1 MEDKNLDRL
10 NKATQIQPH
19 ELSEAIITD
28 ATAKAPS
35 RNWAAI
41 SSVAAAAVLVTA
53 LGVGQLTPKAPLIQL
68 SAGNSQTES
77 SLKMGTGAADSSATK
92 DMMMRAPIEY
102 QASNALSSDSTN
114 GHVYELKVVGDAKSI
129 ARRAAAALGF
139 SGKESYEAEWDSVL
153 IEGKKDANGFPL
165 AAVNASGGGTG
176 NWSYWTGSTTSYT
189 SDKVTVPVSDA
200 TATKQA
206 LEIFSATGLEVSA
219 DDVRVTRDDFGMSAS
234 ADLKANGVQT
244 GLAWSL
250 HWNGE
255 GEIDWAWGHS
265 VELVDRGEY
274 SNVSPAAAVERL
286 SKFGYWS
293 GVSETFYTQI
303 GSKVYSFESAE
314 AMNIDGSELTNG
326 LVYDAKGNAWLVP
339 SYVFSSKD
347 YGFQGSVIA
356 LVDGVIELPKE
367 SEVMPMDSEVSTR

>member
-28 ATAKAPS
+28 ATAKAPA

-68 SAGNSQTES
+68 SAGTTQPES
-77 SLKMGTGAADSSATK
+77 SLKMGTGAEGATK

-102 QASNALSSDSTN
+102 KASNALSSNGTN
-114 GHVYELKVVGDAKSI
+114 GHVYELKVVGDARSI
-129 ARRAAAALGF
+129 ARRAAEAMNF
-139 SGKESYEAEWDSVL
+139 SGTESYQAEWDSAV
-153 IEGKKDANGFPL
+153 IEGKKDENGYPL
-165 AAVNASGGGTG
+165 ESVNASGTGTG
-176 NWSYWTGSTTSYT
+176 SWSYWSGSTVF
-189 SDKVTVPVSDA
+189 SDEKVVVPVSNASA
-200 TATKQA
+200 TEQA

-219 DDVRVTRDDFGMSAS
+219 ADVRVSRDDYGMSAS
-234 ADLKANGVQT
+234 ADLKIDGMQT
-244 GLAWSL
+244 GLVWSV

-255 GEIDWAWGHS
+255 GEIDSAWGHS
-265 VELVDRGEY
+265 VELIDRGEF
-274 SNVSPAAAVERL
+274 SNVSPVAAVERL

-293 GVSETFYTQI
+293 GVSETFYTQV
-303 GSKVYSFESAE
+303 GSKVYSYESAE
-314 AMNIDGSELTNG
+314 AVNIDGSELTNG

-339 SYVFSSKD
+339 SYVLSSKD

>member
-28 ATAKAPS
+28 ATAKAPA

-68 SAGNSQTES
+68 SAGSTQPES
-77 SLKMGTGAADSSATK
+77 SLKMGTGAEGATK

-102 QASNALSSDSTN
+102 QAANALSSNGTN
-114 GHVYELKVVGDAKSI
+114 GHVYELKVVGDARSI
-129 ARRAAAALGF
+129 ARRAAEAMNF
-139 SGKESYEAEWDSVL
+139 SGTESYQAEWDSAV
-153 IEGKKDANGFPL
+153 IEGKKDENGYPL
-165 AAVNASGGGTG
+165 ESVNASGTGTG
-176 NWSYWTGSTTSYT
+176 SWSYWSGSTVF
-189 SDKVTVPVSDA
+189 SDEKVVVPVSNASA
-200 TATKQA
+200 TEQA

-219 DDVRVTRDDFGMSAS
+219 ADVRVSRDDYGMSAS
-234 ADLKANGVQT
+234 ADLKIDGMQT
-244 GLAWSL
+244 GLVWSV

-255 GEIDWAWGHS
+255 GEIDSAWGHS
-265 VELVDRGEY
+265 VELVDRGEF
-274 SNVSPAAAVERL
+274 SNVSPVAAVERL

-293 GVSETFYTQI
+293 GVSETFYTQV
-303 GSKVYSFESAE
+303 GSKVYSYESAE
-314 AMNIDGSELTNG
+314 AVNIDGSELTNG

-339 SYVFSSKD
+339 SYVLSSKD

>member
-28 ATAKAPS
+28 ATAKAPA

-68 SAGNSQTES
+68 SAGTTQPES
-77 SLKMGTGAADSSATK
+77 SLKMGTGAEGATK

-102 QASNALSSDSTN
+102 QASNALSSNGTN
-114 GHVYELKVVGDAKSI
+114 GHVYELKVVGDARSI
-129 ARRAAAALGF
+129 ARRAAEAMNF
-139 SGKESYEAEWDSVL
+139 SGTESYQAEWDSAV
-153 IEGKKDANGFPL
+153 IEGKKDENGYPL
-165 AAVNASGGGTG
+165 ESVNASGTGTG
-176 NWSYWTGSTTSYT
+176 SWSYWSGSTVF
-189 SDKVTVPVSDA
+189 SDEKVVVPVSNASA
-200 TATKQA
+200 TEQA

-219 DDVRVTRDDFGMSAS
+219 ADVRVSRDDYGMSAS
-234 ADLKANGVQT
+234 ADLKIDGMQT
-244 GLAWSL
+244 GLVWSV

-255 GEIDWAWGHS
+255 GEIDSAWGHS
-265 VELVDRGEY
+265 VELVDRGEF
-274 SNVSPAAAVERL
+274 SNVSPVAAVERL

-293 GVSETFYTQI
+293 GVSETFYTQV

-314 AMNIDGSELTNG
+314 AVNIDGSELTNG

-339 SYVFSSKD
+339 SYVLSSKD

>member
-28 ATAKAPS
+28 ATAKAPA

-68 SAGNSQTES
+68 SAGTTQPES
-77 SLKMGTGAADSSATK
+77 SLKMGTGAEGATK

-102 QASNALSSDSTN
+102 QASNALSSNGTN
-114 GHVYELKVVGDAKSI
+114 GHVYELKVVGDARSI
-129 ARRAAAALGF
+129 ARRAAEAMNF
-139 SGKESYEAEWDSVL
+139 SGTESYQAEWDSAV
-153 IEGKKDANGFPL
+153 IEGKKDENGYPL
-165 AAVNASGGGTG
+165 ESVNASGTGTG
-176 NWSYWTGSTTSYT
+176 SWSYWSGSTVF
-189 SDKVTVPVSDA
+189 SDEKVVVPVSNASA
-200 TATKQA
+200 TEQA

-219 DDVRVTRDDFGMSAS
+219 ADVRVSRDDYGMSAS
-234 ADLKANGVQT
+234 ADLKIDGMQT
-244 GLAWSL
+244 GLVWSV

-255 GEIDWAWGHS
+255 GEIDSAWGHS
-265 VELVDRGEY
+265 VELIDRGEF
-274 SNVSPAAAVERL
+274 SNVSPVAAVERL

-293 GVSETFYTQI
+293 GVSETFYTQV
-303 GSKVYSFESAE
+303 GSKVYSYESAE
-314 AMNIDGSELTNG
+314 AVNIDGSELTNG

-339 SYVFSSKD
+339 SYVLSSKD

>member
-19 ELSEAIITD
+19 ELSDAIITD
-28 ATAKAPS
+28 ATAKAPA

-68 SAGNSQTES
+68 SAGTTQPES
-77 SLKMGTGAADSSATK
+77 SLKMGTGAEGATK

-102 QASNALSSDSTN
+102 KASNALSSNGTN
-114 GHVYELKVVGDAKSI
+114 GHVYELKVVGDARSI
-129 ARRAAAALGF
+129 ARRAAEAMNF
-139 SGKESYEAEWDSVL
+139 SGTESYQAEWDSAV
-153 IEGKKDANGFPL
+153 IEGKKDENGYPL
-165 AAVNASGGGTG
+165 ESVNASGTGTG
-176 NWSYWTGSTTSYT
+176 SWSYWSGSTVF
-189 SDKVTVPVSDA
+189 SDEKVVVPVSNASA
-200 TATKQA
+200 TTQA
-206 LEIFSATGLEVSA
+206 LEIFSGTGLEVSA
-219 DDVRVTRDDFGMSAS
+219 ADVRVSRDDYGMSAS
-234 ADLKANGVQT
+234 ADLKIDGMQT
-244 GLAWSL
+244 GLVWSV

-255 GEIDWAWGHS
+255 GEIDSAWGHS
-265 VELVDRGEY
+265 VELVDRGEF
-274 SNVSPAAAVERL
+274 SNVSPVAAVERL

-293 GVSETFYTQI
+293 GVSETFYTQV
-303 GSKVYSFESAE
+303 GSKVYSYESAE
-314 AMNIDGSELTNG
+314 AVNIDGSELTNG

-339 SYVFSSKD
+339 SYVLSSKD

>member
-28 ATAKAPS
+28 ATAKAPA

-68 SAGNSQTES
+68 SAGTTQPES
-77 SLKMGTGAADSSATK
+77 SLKMGTGAEGATK

-102 QASNALSSDSTN
+102 KASNALSSNGTN
-114 GHVYELKVVGDAKSI
+114 GHVYELKVVGDARSI
-129 ARRAAAALGF
+129 ARRAAEAMNF
-139 SGKESYEAEWDSVL
+139 SGTESYQAEWDSAV
-153 IEGKKDANGFPL
+153 IEGKKDENGYPL
-165 AAVNASGGGTG
+165 ESVNASGTGTG
-176 NWSYWTGSTTSYT
+176 SWSYWSGSTVF
-189 SDKVTVPVSDA
+189 SDEKVVVPVSNASA
-200 TATKQA
+200 TEQA

-219 DDVRVTRDDFGMSAS
+219 ADVRVSRDDYGMSAS
-234 ADLKANGVQT
+234 ADLKIDGMQT
-244 GLAWSL
+244 GLVWSV

-255 GEIDWAWGHS
+255 GEIDSAWGHS
-265 VELVDRGEY
+265 VELVDRGEF
-274 SNVSPAAAVERL
+274 SNVSPVAAVERL

-293 GVSETFYTQI
+293 GVSETFYTQV

-314 AMNIDGSELTNG
+314 AVNIDGSELTNG

-339 SYVFSSKD
+339 SYVLSSKD

>member
-19 ELSEAIITD
+19 ELSDAIITD
-28 ATAKAPS
+28 ATAKAPA

-68 SAGNSQTES
+68 SAGTTQPES
-77 SLKMGTGAADSSATK
+77 SLKMGTGAEGATK

-102 QASNALSSDSTN
+102 QASNALSSNGTN
-114 GHVYELKVVGDAKSI
+114 GHVYELKVVGDARSI
-129 ARRAAAALGF
+129 ARRAAEAMNF
-139 SGKESYEAEWDSVL
+139 SGTESYQAEWDSAV
-153 IEGKKDANGFPL
+153 IEGKKDENGYPL
-165 AAVNASGGGTG
+165 ESVNASGTGTG
-176 NWSYWTGSTTSYT
+176 SWSYWSGSTVF
-189 SDKVTVPVSDA
+189 SDEKVVVPVSNASA
-200 TATKQA
+200 TEQA

-219 DDVRVTRDDFGMSAS
+219 SDVRVSRDDYGMSAS
-234 ADLKANGVQT
+234 ADLKIDGMQT
-244 GLAWSL
+244 GLVWSV

-255 GEIDWAWGHS
+255 GEIDSAWGHS
-265 VELVDRGEY
+265 VELVDRGEFG
-274 SNVSPAAAVERL
+274 NVSPVAAVERL

-293 GVSETFYTQI
+293 GVSETFYTQV
-303 GSKVYSFESAE
+303 GSKVYSYESAE
-314 AMNIDGSELTNG
+314 ALNIDGSELTNG

-339 SYVFSSKD
+339 SYVLSSKD

-367 SEVMPMDSEVSTR
+367 PEVMPMDSEVSTR

>member
-28 ATAKAPS
+28 ATAKAPA

-68 SAGNSQTES
+68 SAGTTQPES
-77 SLKMGTGAADSSATK
+77 SLKMGTGAEGATK

-102 QASNALSSDSTN
+102 KASNALSSNGTN
-114 GHVYELKVVGDAKSI
+114 GHVYELKVVGDARSI
-129 ARRAAAALGF
+129 ARRAAEAMNF
-139 SGKESYEAEWDSVL
+139 SGTESYQAEWDSAV
-153 IEGKKDANGFPL
+153 IEGKKDENGYPL
-165 AAVNASGGGTG
+165 ESVNASGTGTG
-176 NWSYWTGSTTSYT
+176 SWSYWSGSTVF
-189 SDKVTVPVSDA
+189 SDEKVVVPVSNASA
-200 TATKQA
+200 TEQA

-219 DDVRVTRDDFGMSAS
+219 ADVRVSRDDYGMSAS
-234 ADLKANGVQT
+234 ADLKIDGMQT
-244 GLAWSL
+244 GLVWSV

-255 GEIDWAWGHS
+255 GEIDSAWGHS
-265 VELVDRGEY
+265 VELVDRGEF
-274 SNVSPAAAVERL
+274 SNVSPVAAVERL

-293 GVSETFYTQI
+293 GVSETFYTQV
-303 GSKVYSFESAE
+303 GSKVYSYESGE
-314 AMNIDGSELTNG
+314 AVNIDGSELTNG

-339 SYVFSSKD
+339 SYVLSSKD